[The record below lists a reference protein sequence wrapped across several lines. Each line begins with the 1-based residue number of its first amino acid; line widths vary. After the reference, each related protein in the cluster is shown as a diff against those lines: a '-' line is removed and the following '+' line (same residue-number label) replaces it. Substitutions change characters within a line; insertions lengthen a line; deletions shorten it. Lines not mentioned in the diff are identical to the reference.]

1 MARGTSKKNDAGRAK
16 PSSSADRK
24 RATRPPIIDVTATEI
39 PNAKR
44 GSESART
51 EERKS
56 FDYNV
61 GDTWLGR
68 MMELFSQV
76 FDKIL
81 LWPRWVMVTVGGV
94 LTLLLATAVF
104 IWPNSSAV
112 PVTPAK
118 DAQLAMQQRF
128 VRLESDISRL
138 IRDVAALPSTMRLE
152 LSSGLVKQRE
162 SINTQAGKIEAMI
175 KDMTSVRARIGKAE
189 ALVKSPNSQI
199 ESQLRVII
207 TGLDGVRQ
215 QMSKLMLRNDQ
226 FDTVVKSMEQRLVAL
241 ELLGKR
247 LSGVPS
253 LQARG
258 LSKIRIKRIRAA
270 GEALI
275 SIAVTSQ
282 LFDKPLGVYG
292 ALAPG
297 DPAVTLLA
305 PYARHGA
312 PTMEQLQQRAR
323 VLAAPKQIKTS
334 KEPVEPG
341 LLGKFVI
348 WSEKFV
354 RVRRKT
360 DQREMRI
367 SDWDKLA
374 GVLGTQG
381 LEQGLRLAMAMPSG
395 SAQDRWVKDAEARL
409 LINRQLRLLKDRLDG
424 LKAGNP
430 TSKDS

>member
-1 MARGTSKKNDAGRAK
+1 MARGTSRRNGAGRAK
-16 PSSSADRK
+16 STSSAGRK

-39 PNAKR
+39 PNTK
-44 GSESART
+44 SATT
-51 EERKS
+51 EEGKS
-56 FDYNV
+56 FEYAAD
-61 GDTWLGR
+61 GTWLGW
-68 MMELFSQV
+68 MTELFSQV
-76 FDKIL
+76 FNRIL
-81 LWPRWVMVTVGGV
+81 LWPRWIMVTAGGA
-94 LTLLLATAVF
+94 LGLLLVTAAF
-104 IWPNSSAV
+104 IWPTSNV
-112 PVTPAK
+112 GPVTPAK
-118 DAQLAMQQRF
+118 DAQLAIQQRF
-128 VRLESDISRL
+128 VRLENDISRL

-152 LSSGLVKQRE
+152 LSRGVLEQRE
-162 SINTQAGKIEAMI
+162 SINKQAVKIEAMV

-189 ALVKSPNSQI
+189 ALVKSPNLQI
-199 ESQLRVII
+199 ESQLSAIT

-275 SIAVTSQ
+275 SIAATSQ
-282 LFDKPLGVYG
+282 LFDKPLSVYG

-312 PTMEQLQQRAR
+312 PTMKQLQQRAR

-334 KEPVEPG
+334 KGQVEPG

-360 DQREMRI
+360 DQREMRT

-409 LINRQLRLLKDRLDG
+409 LINRQLRLLKDRLEG
-424 LKAGNP
+424 LKAGTP